1 VANRVGVIE
10 QAQRRARRLVVS
22 LADDIHE
29 ARLASGVRQADVAR
43 AVGWSIS
50 KVARMERGDPPNP
63 SLEEL
68 AVLAA
73 CVGLHVS
80 AQTYPA
86 GSLLRDQRQVR
97 LINEF
102 VARVR
107 PGRWELRTEAPVGD
121 PRDHRAVDLVL
132 RRDAVIIAVEAV
144 SRLRDAQ
151 AQLRPL
157 MLKAQAIR
165 ATRLV
170 LLVAATAGN
179 RRAIA
184 EAGEALRASLPLGTQ
199 RTLGSLRSG
208 RDPGANGIV
217 LL

>member
-1 VANRVGVIE
+1 
-10 QAQRRARRLVVS
+10 
-22 LADDIHE
+22 
-29 ARLASGVRQADVAR
+29 
-43 AVGWSIS
+43 
-50 KVARMERGDPPNP
+50 MERGDPPKP

-68 AVLAA
+68 AVVAA

-80 AQTYPA
+80 AQTHPA

-107 PGRWELRTEAPVGD
+107 PAGWALRTEAPVGD

-132 RRDAVIIAVEAV
+132 RRGAVIIAVEAV

>member
-1 VANRVGVIE
+1 MANRVGAVQ
-10 QAQRRARRLVVS
+10 QAQRRARRLVAS
-22 LADDIHE
+22 LTDEIHE
-29 ARLASGVRQADVAR
+29 ARLASGIRQVDVAR
-43 AVGWSIS
+43 ALGWSMS
-50 KVARMERGDPPNP
+50 RVARLEHGGPRA
-63 SLEEL
+63 SLTEL
-68 AVLAA
+68 AAVAA

-80 AQTYPA
+80 AQTHPA
-86 GSLLRDQRQVR
+86 GTLLRDHRQVR
-97 LINEF
+97 LINDLT
-102 VARVR
+102 ARVR
-107 PGRWELRTEAPVGD
+107 PAGWALRAEAPVGD

-132 RRDAVIIAVEAV
+132 RRGAVTIAVEAV
-144 SRLRDAQ
+144 SRLRDVQ

-157 MLKAQAIR
+157 MLKAHAIG

-199 RTLGSLRSG
+199 RTLGALRTG

>member
-1 VANRVGVIE
+1 VANRVGAVQ
-10 QAQRRARRLVVS
+10 QAQRRARRLVAS

-29 ARLASGVRQADVAR
+29 ARLASGIRQSDVAR
-43 AVGWSIS
+43 ALCWSTS
-50 KVARMERGDPPNP
+50 KVARMERGDPPEA

-68 AVLAA
+68 AAVAA
-73 CVGLHVS
+73 CVGLHIS
-80 AQTYPA
+80 AQTFPA
-86 GSLLRDQRQVR
+86 GSLLRDHRQVR
-97 LINEF
+97 LINAL

-107 PGRWELRTEAPVGD
+107 PAGWALRTEAPVGD

-132 RRDAVIIAVEAV
+132 QRGAVVIAVEAV

-157 MLKAQAIR
+157 TLKARAIG